1 MPMPMPMPM
10 RIPISMPM
18 PMSMPMPNANA
29 NAKLKQLTAARF
41 KRQDYSQLRKVAE
54 ETKHPRSR
62 ASVPIAFKANNLP
75 ANISGEK
82 SFASVVH
89 GGEKRNFNYQI
100 QGELR
105 FVTMSDCDLIKV
117 EDSTKVTLVNVREVG
132 TINAVYRLC

>member
-1 MPMPMPMPM
+1 MEELWM
-10 RIPISMPM
+10 RISRRSFQKRGKIWIS
-18 PMSMPMPNANA
+18 
-29 NAKLKQLTAARF
+29 AARF

-132 TINAVYRLC
+132 TINA